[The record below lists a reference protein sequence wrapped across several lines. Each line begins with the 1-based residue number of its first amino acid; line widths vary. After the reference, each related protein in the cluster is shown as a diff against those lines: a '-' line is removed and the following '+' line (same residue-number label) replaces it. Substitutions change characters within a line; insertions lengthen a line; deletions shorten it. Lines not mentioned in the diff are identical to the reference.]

1 MADIKGGF
9 EISRLRFLNETMKCL
24 PSFFLLYC
32 GNIACPCHRNKNIEQ
47 LIKRQKGMIH
57 ENFDSG
63 RCGLARLLLTET
75 ILVSIKL
82 AHAHFRD
89 TDSSS
94 GFSLT
99 GKQLRVVLN
108 DVNQF

>member
-1 MADIKGGF
+1 
-9 EISRLRFLNETMKCL
+9 
-24 PSFFLLYC
+24 
-32 GNIACPCHRNKNIEQ
+32 
-47 LIKRQKGMIH
+47 MIH

-63 RCGLARLLLTET
+63 RCGLERLLLTEK

-94 GFSLT
+94 DFSLT
-99 GKQLRVVLN
+99 GKQLRVELN

>member
-1 MADIKGGF
+1 
-9 EISRLRFLNETMKCL
+9 
-24 PSFFLLYC
+24 
-32 GNIACPCHRNKNIEQ
+32 
-47 LIKRQKGMIH
+47 MIH

-63 RCGLARLLLTET
+63 RCGLARLLLTEK

-82 AHAHFRD
+82 AHAHFRG
-89 TDSSS
+89 TDS
-94 GFSLT
+94 SLT